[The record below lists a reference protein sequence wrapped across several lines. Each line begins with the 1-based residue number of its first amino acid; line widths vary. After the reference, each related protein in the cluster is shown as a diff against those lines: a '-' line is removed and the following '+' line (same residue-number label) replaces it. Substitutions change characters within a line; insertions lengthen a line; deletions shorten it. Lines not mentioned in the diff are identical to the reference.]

1 MANKENW
8 LLIRGLVRGNDHWGI
23 FPDLLR
29 KKFPDSQVILL
40 ELPGNGEKFQE
51 SSPLKIADYVEALRQ
66 EWLNKKDSD
75 DGKWNV
81 IAISMGAMV
90 AMEWEKQYSDF
101 HKMFLINT
109 SSSDVGSPFK
119 RLSLKA
125 LKNIPKILFT
135 DDPSRAEK
143 TILELTT
150 ELTEVNESLV
160 NKWKEIALKY
170 PISKRNF
177 IRQLYAA
184 AKFRSPRR
192 LDIIPTFLAATN
204 DNLADFNSSKKL
216 AKKYNSQIFIHESAG
231 HDLPL
236 DDPDWIIAKLTVF

>member
-1 MANKENW
+1 
-8 LLIRGLVRGNDHWGI
+8 
-23 FPDLLR
+23 
-29 KKFPDSQVILL
+29 
-40 ELPGNGEKFQE
+40 
-51 SSPLKIADYVEALRQ
+51 
-66 EWLNKKDSD
+66 
-75 DGKWNV
+75 
-81 IAISMGAMV
+81 MGAMV

-109 SSSDVGSPFK
+109 SSSDIGSPFK
-119 RLSLKA
+119 RLSLKV

-135 DDPSRAEK
+135 GDPSRAEK

-150 ELTEVNESLV
+150 ELTDVNESLV

-184 AKFRSPRR
+184 AKFRSPKH
-192 LDIIPTFLAATN
+192 LDITPTFLAATN

-236 DDPDWIIAKLTVF
+236 DDPDWIIAKLTVSAHNRLSASVEIIYILRFALYNALYACMVASYPLRSIAVIPSTLLMTTIQSEFFTLSCSSRNVGI